1 MRTKALV
8 AQSCPAI
15 AVPHKAQ
22 SEAAAGFRPEIEGLR
37 GLLVL
42 LVIIFHAGVEA
53 FEGVYFSVDIFF
65 VVSGYLM
72 AFIIMNDISAGRF
85 SVMGFYERRSRRI
98 FPALYVIGILSLVSA
113 YFVMP
118 AAAYESMAE
127 SALWVLALAGNMYF
141 SVSSSSYFD
150 ADMGLQPFM
159 HLWTLGLE
167 QQYYLLIPLCFLVC
181 AYARR
186 WVSINQLLLVL
197 TVVSFASALVLVYR
211 YEQTA
216 FYIPLSR
223 FWEFAAG
230 SLLALNEAKFR
241 AAVPERLHAFVADAG
256 ALFVVAVFCVATIHW
271 AHPGPATLIPV
282 AGALLFLGF
291 ANKNSILTR
300 LMSIRPLLQLGAI
313 SYSLYLWHQ
322 VVFALGRWYFP
333 DTLDGIDY
341 SGLTLLSLL
350 LAFVTYHLVEVPF
363 RNRKRIPA
371 TTFWVVL
378 AVASVTFYYAAKYVD
393 KKHGIEERLPE
404 VVRTVYQGGGAG
416 PIAVTA
422 DGVACYEQLKE
433 APCPIGSPDAQ
444 RNWVLVGDSHAAAL
458 TNQLDAAFRGK
469 QVGGYAIFQ
478 NACAFALGV
487 SLAGDREGACESH
500 NRLLMER
507 LLSPDIQGVVI
518 AGRYPYFLD
527 RNAYDNGEGGI
538 ETGRQWWFEPTAEAA
553 GRESAVV
560 NGFVEPIKLL
570 LKAGKQVV
578 LVYPVPE
585 MGWHV
590 PHYQFKR
597 LLRERAVPEISI
609 SLDRYRERSKA
620 VAEAF
625 DSLGSQPLLV
635 RVRPEQ
641 LMCSAEHGRCYAH
654 GSEGQLWYRDDDHL
668 NDVGAGLLV
677 SEAMQNA
684 SFRSLSN
691 RIVTRF

>member
-1 MRTKALV
+1 MRTRELV
-8 AQSCPAI
+8 AQPLPAI
-15 AVPHKAQ
+15 AVPAKAQ
-22 SEAAAGFRPEIEGLR
+22 AAAGFRPEIEGLR

-42 LVIIFHAGVEA
+42 LVIIFHAGVAA

-72 AFIIMNDISAGRF
+72 AFIIMNDMSAGRF

-98 FPALYVIGILSLVSA
+98 FPALYVIGLCSLVGA

-127 SALWVLALAGNMYF
+127 SALWVLGLAGNVYF

-186 WVSINQLLLVL
+186 WVSINQLLVVVTL
-197 TVVSFASALVLVYR
+197 VSFASALVLVYR
-211 YEQTA
+211 HEQTA

-223 FWEFAAG
+223 FWEFTAG
-230 SLLALNEAKFR
+230 SLLALNEARLR
-241 AAVPERLHAFVADAG
+241 ATVPERFHAFIADAG
-256 ALFVVAVFCVATIHW
+256 ALSVAAVFCIATIHW

-282 AGALLFLGF
+282 MGALFFIGF
-291 ANKNSILTR
+291 ANENSILAR

-333 DTLDGIDY
+333 DTLGGVSY
-341 SGLTLLSLL
+341 FGLTLLSLL
-350 LAFVTYHLVEVPF
+350 LAFVTYRLVEVPF

-371 TTFWVVL
+371 KTFWLVL
-378 AVASVTFYYAAKYVD
+378 AASTVVIFCVANYVD
-393 KKHGIEERLPE
+393 NKHGIKERLPDI
-404 VVRTVYQGGGAG
+404 VLSAYQDGDAG
-416 PIAVTA
+416 QIAVTA
-422 DGVACYEQLKE
+422 DGVLCYEQLKE

-444 RNWVLVGDSHAAAL
+444 RNWALVGDSHAAAL
-458 TNQLDAAFRGK
+458 TNQLDAAFREQ
-469 QVGGYAIFQ
+469 QVGGYAIFK

-487 SLAGDREGACESH
+487 SLAGDRERACETH
-500 NRLLMER
+500 NRQLMER
-507 LLSPDIQGVVI
+507 LLRPDIQGVVI

-527 RNAYDNGEGGI
+527 RGAYNNGEGGI
-538 ETGRQWWFEPTAEAA
+538 ETGRQWWFEPAVKEA
-553 GRESAVV
+553 GRESALVS
-560 NGFVEPIKLL
+560 GFVEPVKLL
-570 LKAGKQVV
+570 LKAGKRVV

-590 PHYQFKR
+590 PQYQFKR
-597 LLRERAVPEISI
+597 LLKERAVPEISI
-609 SLDRYRERSKA
+609 GLDRYRQRLQP

-625 DSLGSQPLLV
+625 DSLGSHPLLV
-635 RVRPEQ
+635 RVRPEE
-641 LMCSAEHGRCYAH
+641 LMCDRSLGRCYAH
-654 GSEGQLWYRDDDHL
+654 DSEGRLWYRDDDHV
-668 NDVGAGLLV
+668 NDAGASLLV
-677 SEAMQNA
+677 SDVMDK
-684 SFRSLSN
+684 FPIGSLSN